1 MPEKQYHEVEI
12 KSIFSEAKGVEE
24 TIVKEAESLGY
35 GGEEIFAVRL
45 SLEEALSNA
54 IRHGNVGDVN
64 KKIHIRF
71 RVDMK
76 CIDIYIGDEGTGF
89 NPEAIPDPTSPEQ
102 LECPSGRGIML
113 MRAYMNQV
121 EYNQRGNEV
130 RLIKRSKAG

>member
-1 MPEKQYHEVEI
+1 MSEKQYHEVKI
-12 KSIFSEAKGVEE
+12 KSIFSEAKGVEDA
-24 TIVKEAESLGY
+24 IVEKAESLGY

-54 IRHGNVGDVN
+54 IRHGNVGDEN
-64 KKIHIRF
+64 KKIRIRF
-71 RVDMK
+71 HVDMK
-76 CIDIYIGDEGTGF
+76 CIDVFIGDEGTGF
-89 NPEAIPDPTSPEQ
+89 DPETIPDPTSPEC

-130 RLIKRSKAG
+130 RLIKQSKAG